1 MFSERNDIQ
10 TTSSVTKAAATDQS
24 FQESV
29 NQLGIERLQISWFID
44 LSQLIGLLMCI
55 GSVKA
60 AVLRAHSAIRRN

>member
-29 NQLGIERLQISWFID
+29 NQLGIERLQIS
-44 LSQLIGLLMCI
+44 
-55 GSVKA
+55 
-60 AVLRAHSAIRRN
+60 